1 MAFSSIEIIALIL
14 ILITAIKLIVIL
26 INPSAWMNN
35 VVRKIYGKPG
45 VLTIVSLL
53 LGSLVLYYLIQ
64 EITIVQILAVMM
76 FLMLLM
82 LVSVSIYSQEFLAM
96 ADTIYRDGN
105 IFKKSWLPLVIW
117 IALIL
122 WGLKELF
129 L

>member
-1 MAFSSIEIIALIL
+1 
-14 ILITAIKLIVIL
+14 
-26 INPSAWMNN
+26 MNN

-105 IFKKSWLPLVIW
+105 ILKKSWLPLVIW